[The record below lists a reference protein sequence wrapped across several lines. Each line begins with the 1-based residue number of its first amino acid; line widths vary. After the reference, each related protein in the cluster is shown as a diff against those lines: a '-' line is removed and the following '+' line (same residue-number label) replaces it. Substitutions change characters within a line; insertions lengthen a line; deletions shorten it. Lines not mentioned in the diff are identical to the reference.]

1 MHLFR
6 SSVVSFLLK
15 TLSVWPSWE
24 MKGCFCFTQHTG
36 KIIKELDNL
45 NVNVDNIELL
55 DKAGRENLQDFAH
68 SWKDA
73 IDYSKYLKEVW
84 ARYTCM
90 VFGEKLEYH
99 IVYFFEVLFIITVDS
114 HSIKVRVLKASSL
127 VASSIFIVP
136 PPVPACFHHPQET
149 LYP

>member
-1 MHLFR
+1 
-6 SSVVSFLLK
+6 
-15 TLSVWPSWE
+15 

-73 IDYSKYLKEVW
+73 IDYSKYLKEV
-84 ARYTCM
+84 
-90 VFGEKLEYH
+90 
-99 IVYFFEVLFIITVDS
+99 
-114 HSIKVRVLKASSL
+114 
-127 VASSIFIVP
+127 
-136 PPVPACFHHPQET
+136 
-149 LYP
+149 